1 MLPLLHFTDDDDDD
15 HDDDDDDVV
24 GDADEAGS
32 PRNSPF
38 GR

>member
-15 HDDDDDDVV
+15 HDDDDDVV